1 MKDPSRFPPVL
12 AGVMVIITV
21 VFIAM
26 GALSY
31 AAFGSVTKTVVL
43 LNLPQDD
50 KFVNAVQLLYS
61 LAILLS
67 TPLQLF
73 PAIRIMESELFS
85 RSGKY
90 SRYIK
95 WKKNGFRFFLVAVCA
110 LIAWGGA
117 GDLDKFVALVGSF
130 ACVPLVYVYPVRI
143 LNDFRVPFLTVSRH
157 CFTTK
162 PWQSPA
168 PRGYRMFYCAYSAL

>member
-1 MKDPSRFPPVL
+1 MRDPSQFPPVL
-12 AGVMVIITV
+12 AGVMIIITI
-21 VFIAM
+21 VFVGM

-31 AAFGSVTKTVVL
+31 AAFGSSTKTVVL
-43 LNLPQDD
+43 LNLPQDN

-85 RSGKY
+85 RSGKFNP
-90 SRYIK
+90 YIK
-95 WKKNGFRFFLVAVCA
+95 WKKNVFRFFLVVCCA

-117 GDLDKFVALVGSF
+117 GDLDKFVSLVGSF
-130 ACVPLVYVYPVRI
+130 ACVPLVYVYPVRQQMAS
-143 LNDFRVPFLTVSRH
+143 RVHLSLEV
-157 CFTTK
+157 C
-162 PWQSPA
+162 
-168 PRGYRMFYCAYSAL
+168 

>member
-1 MKDPSRFPPVL
+1 MQHPSKFPPVL

-21 VFIAM
+21 IFVGI

-31 AAFGSVTKTVVL
+31 AAFGSSTKTVVL

-85 RSGKY
+85 RSGKHN
-90 SRYIK
+90 RYIK
-95 WKKNGFRFFLVAVCA
+95 WKKNIFRFFLVVCCA

-117 GDLDKFVALVGSF
+117 GDLDKFVSLVGSF
-130 ACVPLVYVYPVRI
+130 ACVPLVYVYPVS
-143 LNDFRVPFLTVSRH
+143 LQNL
-157 CFTTK
+157 
-162 PWQSPA
+162 
-168 PRGYRMFYCAYSAL
+168 

>member
-1 MKDPSRFPPVL
+1 MKQPRKFPPVL
-12 AGVMVIITV
+12 AGVMIIITI
-21 VFIAM
+21 VFVGL

-31 AAFGSVTKTVVL
+31 AAFGSATKTVVL
-43 LNLPQDD
+43 LNLPQDS
-50 KFVNAVQLLYS
+50 KLVNTVQLLYS

-90 SRYIK
+90 NPYIK
-95 WKKNGFRFFLVAVCA
+95 WKKNGFRFIVVVMCA

-117 GDLDKFVALVGSF
+117 GDLDKFVSLVGSF
-130 ACVPLVYVYPVRI
+130 ACVPLVYVYPVSY
-143 LNDFRVPFLTVSRH
+143 VFL
-157 CFTTK
+157 
-162 PWQSPA
+162 
-168 PRGYRMFYCAYSAL
+168 